1 VYPVASPNTKSD
13 AVVNACFAATWPVTS
28 KTAASHCR
36 GDTDRAMVG
45 APNVM
50 ASTNR
55 VHSINYWMF
64 GFFNLV
70 LLQE

>member
-1 VYPVASPNTKSD
+1 
-13 AVVNACFAATWPVTS
+13 
-28 KTAASHCR
+28 
-36 GDTDRAMVG
+36 MVG

-55 VHSINYWMF
+55 VHSINYWKI
-64 GFFNLV
+64 GFVNLV

>member
-1 VYPVASPNTKSD
+1 
-13 AVVNACFAATWPVTS
+13 
-28 KTAASHCR
+28 
-36 GDTDRAMVG
+36 MVG

-50 ASTNR
+50 ASRNR